1 VEHRKTF
8 KVAILFLFLI
18 LSTLLSGCNSKS
30 PEENQNT
37 DSRFIGQWKNQR
49 TSEILE
55 FKDDGTYTITEKEEA
70 DWYTEPGGTIWMDGT
85 AYSYSFSENDTV
97 LSLTESGY
105 TRIYQKL

>member
-1 VEHRKTF
+1 MKNSQ
-8 KVAILFLFLI
+8 VAVLFLFLVFG
-18 LSTLLSGCNSKS
+18 SLLSGCNSTS
-30 PEENQNT
+30 PEENT

-70 DWYTEPGGTIWMDGT
+70 DWYTEPGSKIWMDGT
-85 AYSYSFSENDTV
+85 TYSYTFSENDSI

-105 TRIYQKL
+105 TRTYQKL